1 MKTEAKIGLFVI
13 LALIVLGYFLIKID
27 KLKLGGKQ
35 DETYSVYAYFKNV
48 AGLSTNATVR
58 LQGYVIGK
66 VSRIGLS
73 EGRVKVIMSI
83 RKSVPLFT
91 DSSASVKTI
100 GLLGEKYVEVTLGP
114 RKGVPLKDND
124 EIRAGEEGGMDALV
138 DTLGQIGS
146 DLKEV
151 TASLRKSIGRGEG
164 NERLERILN
173 NIERITADLRNI
185 TQGNK
190 DNVDEALENIRKITA
205 DLDKKIPGISEDL
218 KILAADLKEVVKDNK
233 SNVKDSIE
241 NIKKLTDR
249 LDEIIKKVQEGQGTV
264 GKLMSEST
272 LHDNLNKTIKN
283 LEDKVENAGVILQQ
297 ASYFSFSLGF
307 RGEYYLQ
314 GEELKNYISFKLR
327 TWENMYFFA
336 EIVDD
341 NLARIYDPDYDPDE
355 DIIVFDRDM
364 TLTLHS
370 AVEFG
375 DFVLRGGLTENKF
388 GGAMDIFTFND
399 ALRFTLEGW
408 DVGRTEGP
416 HLKFSLNYRFY
427 NRFYINA
434 GYDDPLDDKRGQAFM
449 GVGYSWLY

>member
-13 LALIVLGYFLIKID
+13 IALIVFSYFLVKID
-27 KLKLGGKQ
+27 KLKLGGKE
-35 DETYSVYAYFKNV
+35 DETYNITAYFKNV

-66 VSRIGLS
+66 VTRIGLS

-83 RKSVPLFT
+83 RKSVQLFT
-91 DSSASVKTI
+91 DSTASIKTI
-100 GLLGEKYVEVTLGP
+100 GLLGEKYVEVSMGP
-114 RKGVPLKDND
+114 RKGSPLKNNE
-124 EIRAGEEGGMDALV
+124 EIRPGEEGGMDALV
-138 DTLGQIGS
+138 NTLGEIGS

-173 NIERITADLRNI
+173 NIEKITEDLRNI
-185 TQGNK
+185 TRDNK
-190 DNVDEALENIRKITA
+190 DNVDKALDNFRSISA
-205 DLDKKIPGISEDL
+205 DLEAKIPGISEDL
-218 KILAADLKEVVKDNK
+218 KILAADLKEAIKENR

-241 NIKKLTDR
+241 NIKSLTEKLDQI
-249 LDEIIKKVQEGQGTV
+249 LKKVKEGEGTV
-264 GKLMSEST
+264 GKLMNEST

-283 LEDKVENAGVILQQ
+283 LEDKIENAGVILQQ

-307 RGEYYLQ
+307 RGEYYLD

-341 NLARIYDPDYDPDE
+341 NLTRIYDPDYNPDA
-355 DIIVFDRDM
+355 DQIIFDRDL
-364 TLTLHS
+364 TLTVHS

-388 GGAMDIFTFND
+388 GGAMDIFTFKD

-408 DVGRTEGP
+408 DMGRKEGP

-427 NRFYINA
+427 NRFYFNA
-434 GYDDPLDDKRGQAFM
+434 GYDDPLNEKRSQAFL

>member
-13 LALIVLGYFLIKID
+13 IAIIVFGYFLIKID
-27 KLKLGGKQ
+27 KLKLGGKA
-35 DETYSVYAYFKNV
+35 DETYNVVAYFKNV

-66 VSRIGLS
+66 VNRIGLQ
-73 EGRVKVIMSI
+73 EGRVKVVMSI
-83 RKSVPLFT
+83 RKSVELYS

-100 GLLGEKYVEVTLGP
+100 GLLGEKYVEVSMGP
-114 RKGVPLKDND
+114 RKGIRLKDND
-124 EIRAGEEGGMDALV
+124 EIRIGEEGGIDALV
-138 DTLGQIGS
+138 DVIGDIGA

-151 TASLRKSIGRGEG
+151 TASLRKSIGTGEG
-164 NERLERILN
+164 NERMERILN
-173 NIERITADLRNI
+173 NIERITADLRDI
-185 TQGNK
+185 TRDNK
-190 DNVDEALENIRKITA
+190 ANVDDALANIKRISA
-205 DLDKKIPGISEDL
+205 DLDAKVPTISEDL
-218 KILAADLKEVVKDNK
+218 KILVEDLKEAVKENR

-241 NIKKLTDR
+241 NIQKLTDR
-249 LDEIIKKVQEGQGTV
+249 LDQILKKVQEGQGTV
-264 GKLMSEST
+264 GKLMNEST

-283 LEDKVENAGVILQQ
+283 LEDTVENAGVIIQQ

-307 RGEYYLQ
+307 RGEYYMR

-336 EIVDD
+336 ELVDD
-341 NLARIYDPDYDPDE
+341 NLTRIYDPEYDPNSDK
-355 DIIVFDRDM
+355 IIFDRDM
-364 TLTLHS
+364 TFTLHS

-388 GGAMDIFTFND
+388 GGAMDIFAFND
-399 ALRFTLEGW
+399 ALRLTLEGW
-408 DVGRTEGP
+408 DMGRKDGP
-416 HLKFSLNYRFY
+416 HFKFSLNYRFY

-434 GYDDPLDDKRGQAFM
+434 GYDDPLKTDRSQAFM